1 MEAAQRFAF
10 KVYSEPNDVPTHEI
24 VKTFHTWI
32 QTKRLAEEVVID
44 VADYGHVVNGPGV
57 VLICHHAN
65 YSVDT
70 LDGRQGV
77 SFNRKR
83 DVGGTLE
90 ERITSSLRSTLRA
103 CKLLEED
110 LGGKLR
116 FSPREMVF
124 RVNDRLHA
132 PNTGE
137 VATFFDAALR
147 TIASRLYGSAAKL
160 APVSD
165 DPKQL
170 FGLRI
175 QGEGAASVGA
185 LLERL

>member
-10 KVYSEPNDVPTHEI
+10 KVYSEPNDVPAHEI

-83 DVGGTLE
+83 DVGGSLE
-90 ERITSSLRSTLRA
+90 ERVASSLRSTLTA

-132 PNTGE
+132 PNTDE
-137 VATFFDAALR
+137 AVVFFDGPLR
-147 TIASRLYGSAAKL
+147 TLAARLYGNAARL
-160 APVSD
+160 TRASD

-175 QGEGAASVGA
+175 QGEGPSNVGA
-185 LLERL
+185 LLDRL